1 MFEKFGEMESYT
13 QINELANNLKVE
25 GDIESLKQM
34 AAENGI
40 DADICDAFIQGAIP
54 ELTDAMSAAIGK
66 IEIEEAELKHKEEI
80 ISDWINYI
88 KASCMDSEDVAKAV
102 RMKGKSLNGVIAYIL
117 TWSFKNAYAV
127 DEDIVK
133 AAKVS
138 GRVKM
143 GIPGMGTAKRLIKE
157 YYTGGK
163 NEKK

>member
-1 MFEKFGEMESYT
+1 MFDKFGEMESYE
-13 QINELANNLKVE
+13 QINELAANLKAE

-40 DADICDAFIQGAIP
+40 DPDICDAFIQGAIS

-66 IEIEEAELKHKEEI
+66 IELEEAELKHKEEI

-88 KASCMDSEDVAKAV
+88 KASCMDSEDVAKAI
-102 RMKGKSLNGVIAYIL
+102 RMKGKSLNGVIAHIL
-117 TWSFKNAYAV
+117 TWSFKNAYEV
-127 DEDIVK
+127 DKDIVK

-138 GRVKM
+138 AKVKM
-143 GIPGMGTAKRLIKE
+143 GIPGMGTAKKLITE

-163 NEKK
+163 K